1 VAKTIRPGTHVK
13 TLTDAGRIRHVR
25 VLAVDDQDNID
36 VRLGNVSNA
45 TSSSFS
51 ADRVTSTTTRGTI
64 FSED

>member
-1 VAKTIRPGTHVK
+1 MAKTIRPGTHIK

-25 VLAVDDQDNID
+25 VLAVTDQDNVD
-36 VRLGNVSNA
+36 VRLGYADNA